1 MDIYIYL
8 AVVGAALK
16 CSVLLA
22 SHHAINKSKQMNVRT
37 DICPAKPLTCVV
49 RR

>member
-1 MDIYIYL
+1 VCRDNRNVL
-8 AVVGAALK
+8 ELK